1 MSIDPFVL
9 YVAAIPL
16 SLGNGSMFG
25 RNVRSPA
32 LIGELNATS
41 VATAIVVSRYFR
53 GILMSFAF
61 RDE

>member
-1 MSIDPFVL
+1 
-9 YVAAIPL
+9 
-16 SLGNGSMFG
+16 MFG

-32 LIGELNATS
+32 LIGELNATT
-41 VATAIVVSRYFR
+41 VATAIVVRRYFR

>member
-1 MSIDPFVL
+1 
-9 YVAAIPL
+9 
-16 SLGNGSMFG
+16 MFG

-32 LIGELNATS
+32 LIGELNATN
-41 VATAIVVSRYFR
+41 VATAIVVRRCFR